1 MYVVVV
7 ADVVDS
13 EGRWVAGVQ
22 TSVDGGACP
31 AILHCVKSGRKRS
44 VEKCVCS
51 D

>member
-1 MYVVVV
+1 MWLIVK
-7 ADVVDS
+7 AGGS
-13 EGRWVAGVQ
+13 PAGVQ